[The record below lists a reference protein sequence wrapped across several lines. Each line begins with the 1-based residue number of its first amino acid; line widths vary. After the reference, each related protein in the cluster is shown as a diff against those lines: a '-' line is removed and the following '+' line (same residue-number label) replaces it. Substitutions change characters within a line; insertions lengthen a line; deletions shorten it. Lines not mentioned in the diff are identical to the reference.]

1 MARTEDVA
9 ALLMQHLET
18 TTTMKLQKLLYYCQG
33 WHLAW
38 DGVPLF
44 KDRIEAWA
52 NGPVVPAI
60 YKRHRK
66 RFTLSHPW
74 PKSGDRDRLNRDET
88 ETVEAVLEGYGDWS
102 AFQLTRSTHR
112 EPPWINA
119 RRGIPAG
126 MPGTNVISLRDMQDY
141 FAGLSG
147 GLDVEEE

>member
-1 MARTEDVA
+1 MARAEDVA
-9 ALLMQHLET
+9 ALLMQHLKT

-44 KDRIEAWA
+44 EDRIEAWA
-52 NGPVVPAI
+52 NGPVVPTI
-60 YKRHRK
+60 YRQHRK

-74 PKSGDRDRLNRDET
+74 PRSGRPGRLEQNET

-102 AFQLTRSTHR
+102 ALQLTRSTHS

-119 RRGIPAG
+119 RRGIAAG
-126 MPGTNVISLRDMQDY
+126 MPGTKEISLRDMQDF
-141 FAGLSG
+141 FAGLLG
-147 GLDVEEE
+147 DLDAEKP

>member
-1 MARTEDVA
+1 MARVEDVA

-52 NGPVVPAI
+52 NGPVVRSI
-60 YKRHRK
+60 YRRHRK

-74 PKSGDRDRLNRDET
+74 PKSGDPDRLGQDET
-88 ETVEAVLEGYGDWS
+88 ETVEAVLDGYGDWS
-102 AFQLTRSTHR
+102 AQQLTRSTHR

-119 RRGIPAG
+119 RRGIAPG
-126 MPGTNVISLRDMQDY
+126 MPGTKEISLRDMQDY
-141 FAGLSG
+141 FAGLLGSLG
-147 GLDVEEE
+147 FEEP